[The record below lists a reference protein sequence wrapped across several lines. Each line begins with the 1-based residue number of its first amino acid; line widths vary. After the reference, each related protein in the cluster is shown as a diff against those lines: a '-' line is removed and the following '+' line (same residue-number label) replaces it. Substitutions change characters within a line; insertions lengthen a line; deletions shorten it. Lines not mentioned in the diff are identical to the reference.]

1 MPFLS
6 LLNQYNNPWV
16 LAHFTRQI
24 FCQSMKMYCLVV
36 MLYKQIDGFLV
47 STDDYKRIYKFI
59 LIIIEPF
66 IIRDAIKALHDMKT
80 EIRTLPVF
88 ICCKLIVLDG
98 KQAHSFTI

>member
-1 MPFLS
+1 
-6 LLNQYNNPWV
+6 
-16 LAHFTRQI
+16 
-24 FCQSMKMYCLVV
+24 MKMYCLVV

-98 KQAHSFTI
+98 KQAHSFTT